1 MPAIGQAEV
10 ERRIAVAMA
19 EAKEDT
25 LRLEAQNSAATQN
38 PSQPRITKYD
48 KQVASVLDVVRPLEW
63 RVQDGHPVERKIK
76 SREAISAALL
86 YRRGQEVKRCAVC
99 QTKGPF
105 AKCVISPSLGGHALH
120 KASCSNC
127 IFYHKGTYCEHRL
140 KFEDSGGDMWQ
151 EVDTEQVLLTGGLR
165 QTLQLM
171 GKDGVEFLRQNGD
184 ESSSSDGQKPGGA
197 SERNKTTPAPNEEDN
212 LQTGAAPNASQI
224 QPTSAQMMTW
234 SIDPAANH
242 PPANEAVSQGS
253 WGESD
258 LQWEDIMMPQLS
270 TMQCGQALYPYAPED
285 AYWDYQLAPVPQE
298 DVGYS
303 TEHEPQKNKQ
313 E

>member
-1 MPAIGQAEV
+1 
-10 ERRIAVAMA
+10 MA

-38 PSQPRITKYD
+38 PSQPRITKCD

-140 KFEDSGGDMWQ
+140 KFEDSGGDMWR
-151 EVDTEQVLLTGGLR
+151 EADTEQVLLTGGLR

-171 GKDGVEFLRQNGD
+171 GKDGVEFLRRNGD

-197 SERNKTTPAPNEEDN
+197 SEPNETTPAPNEGDN
-212 LQTGAAPNASQI
+212 LQTGATPNASQI

-253 WGESD
+253 WGEPDTMHPEAVGAWCQASD
-258 LQWEDIMMPQLS
+258 LQWDDITMPQLS
-270 TMQCGQALYPYAPED
+270 TMQCGQALFPYVPED
-285 AYWDYQLAPVPQE
+285 AYWEYQLAPVPQE